1 MHYHKDYVWRWCQ
14 WHVANIAL
22 GLLEK
27 MMNNYALVAKWI
39 LEYLA
44 LHKCILADVKAS
56 TKCRWCC
63 KEHLYT
69 VKTASKFEIAKKNW
83 QFHRD
88 YLWDAIL
95 HKYFNNAFKLF
106 KHQSS
111 THTLATDEWMI
122 SWPGED
128 SSVEVRS
135 TECSFHFVFE

>member
-1 MHYHKDYVWRWCQ
+1 
-14 WHVANIAL
+14 
-22 GLLEK
+22 
-27 MMNNYALVAKWI
+27 MNNYALVAKWI

-56 TKCRWCC
+56 TNADDAVKNIC
-63 KEHLYT
+63 T
-69 VKTASKFEIAKKNW
+69 VKTAWKFEIAKKNW

-95 HKYFNNAFKLF
+95 HKYFSNAFKLF
-106 KHQSS
+106 KHPSS